1 MDDFVSY
8 SHSIGNNI
16 HHLEWCT
23 KCRYRMFRNEK
34 FREYC
39 KDILYMVARRHRIV
53 ILELAVMEEHVHV
66 IAQLPP
72 GMSQSRAIQLL
83 KGASSY
89 ELFRIVPNFRLRY
102 PKGNFWSRGNF
113 KDTVGRMTIE
123 TAKKYVKDQ
132 QVRLDH
138 FIEASGN
145 CGL

>member
-1 MDDFVSY
+1 
-8 SHSIGNNI
+8 
-16 HHLEWCT
+16 
-23 KCRYRMFRNEK
+23 
-34 FREYC
+34 
-39 KDILYMVARRHRIV
+39 
-53 ILELAVMEEHVHV
+53 MEEHVHV

-72 GMSQSRAIQLL
+72 GMSQSRAVQLL

-89 ELFRIVPNFRLRY
+89 ELFRLVPNFRLRY

-123 TAKKYVKDQ
+123 AAKKYVKDQ

-138 FIEASGN
+138 FIETSGN